1 VAKILDRF
9 LLFIYSLSIGI
20 ISVFALL
27 RLSGLVPGLGEY
39 MDASTLEITLL
50 VIAAVLFLLSVRFFY
65 ISIRRDRT
73 QIPSIDQRT
82 EYGDIQISVETIENL
97 CLKAAARIRG
107 AKDLKARIRVSEAG
121 LEIKI
126 RAVVEGDV
134 SIPTMTTDIQ
144 KQVHDYLQETTG
156 IPVSN
161 VAVYIANVAQ
171 STAMKSRVE

>member
-1 VAKILDRF
+1 MPEGG
-9 LLFIYSLSIGI
+9 S
-20 ISVFALL
+20 
-27 RLSGLVPGLGEY
+27 
-39 MDASTLEITLL
+39 
-50 VIAAVLFLLSVRFFY
+50 
-65 ISIRRDRT
+65 
-73 QIPSIDQRT
+73 
-82 EYGDIQISVETIENL
+82 
-97 CLKAAARIRG
+97 RIRG